1 MSTTTLKQPQKP
13 LPRYIKKAYIL
24 DPKMYPNRMIE
35 EFLFHNKIDGIYFDF
50 INTTANLNNIE
61 VSIDYGDWYL
71 ASMML
76 GGAEAHGEYFY
87 SLRIRWQPSEDGKK
101 IIIVYTGEKK
111 LRMITPLQSVAIVR
125 EDIGLMSKL
134 DSWSATKTLMFLTVN
149 VDTSPT
155 PIVSTTTLVNLLLIQ
170 NNGSVDVYLGDANS
184 QPVKVP
190 ANGVFSLALPLDYK
204 IDLSALRL
212 VASASTSVVVVYA

>member
-1 MSTTTLKQPQKP
+1 MSTTILKPSQKP
-13 LPRYIKKAYIL
+13 LKRYIKITYTL
-24 DPKMYPNRMIE
+24 DPAKYPNRTIE

-50 INTTANLNNIE
+50 INTTANLNNVE

-76 GGAEAHGEYFY
+76 GGAEAYGEYFY
-87 SLRIRWQPSEDGKK
+87 SFRMRWLPSEDNKK
-101 IIIVYTGEKK
+101 IVIVYTGEKK
-111 LRMITPLQSVAIVR
+111 LRMISPLQSVAIIR

-134 DSWSATKTLMFLTVN
+134 NSWSATKTLMFLTVN
-149 VDTSPT
+149 VGTSPT
-155 PIVSTTTLVNLLLIQ
+155 PIVSTTTLVNLLLVQ
-170 NNGSVDVYLGDANS
+170 NNGSVDVYLGDNNS

-212 VASASTSVVVVYA
+212 VASVSTSVVVVYA